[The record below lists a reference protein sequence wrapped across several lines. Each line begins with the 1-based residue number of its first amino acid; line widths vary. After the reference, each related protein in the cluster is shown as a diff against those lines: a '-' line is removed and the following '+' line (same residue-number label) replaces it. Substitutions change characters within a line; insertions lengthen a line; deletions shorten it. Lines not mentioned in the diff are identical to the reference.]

1 VTELLLFVS
10 AAFIRV
16 FEDIHRAGVR
26 HHDPRVENL
35 MIQDDGQVAVIDF
48 DKAELDASERS
59 KAREIEY
66 LKDILDGEY
75 RSRDGW
81 PTAQTHQTS
90 DSSGSVGGSSQSESG
105 SETE

>member
-1 VTELLLFVS
+1 
-10 AAFIRV
+10 V

-26 HHDPRVENL
+26 HQDPRVENL

-48 DKAELDASERS
+48 DKAELGASERS
-59 KAREIEY
+59 KTREIDY
-66 LKDILDGEY
+66 LKDILDGLY

-81 PTAQTHQTS
+81 PSEQTS
-90 DSSGSVGGSSQSESG
+90 RASDDEGFVGGSGQSESG